1 MEREKLIE
9 ARSKFMR
16 DNRSLIGNDG
26 PLIADAFDACEEAI
40 MSMPL
45 ADRLTEEEKERI
57 KNLYLTDEEIDGV
70 KSAFGAYPVAA
81 ATITKNILESIFG
94 SDLFK
99 EK

>member
-45 ADRLTEEEKERI
+45 ADRLTDQEKEKIKAFYNGDTFGELDFIEIVSTRRI
-57 KNLYLTDEEIDGV
+57 LRNL
-70 KSAFGAYPVAA
+70 FG
-81 ATITKNILESIFG
+81 K
-94 SDLFK
+94 DLFND
-99 EK
+99 E

>member
-40 MSMPL
+40 MSMPPRRPP
-45 ADRLTEEEKERI
+45 DRSGERE
-57 KNLYLTDEEIDGV
+57 D
-70 KSAFGAYPVAA
+70 KS
-81 ATITKNILESIFG
+81 L
-94 SDLFK
+94 LQW
-99 EK
+99 